1 MAKRTKHAPLTLVPG
16 WVEYLRTSDED
27 SQAPERSQAYQHR
40 LINDHLI
47 EPSGL
52 PLLDTYPDTMSG
64 KKVSRVN
71 YQRLLS
77 DARLG
82 KFSHVAIAFVDRFGR
97 NDVEG
102 LRAYDELTALG
113 IQVRIATY
121 PSLEPEKPDG
131 RMIVAMLFNVAQFES
146 ARTAQRTRQGM
157 IETLLRGDWCWKAP
171 DAYLNTEIR
180 KSELEPSERGKHAKH
195 RHAIASDPPRFQV
208 WRDAW
213 ELLLTDQN
221 TEADICEELHA
232 RGYRLPGGQPFVEVD
247 KSGKRHFPGTK
258 YLSNA
263 FHNWFYAGWLVV
275 DNSWLTV
282 APKEIRGNW
291 QPVVSTE
298 DFERGLAILARR
310 NKQRAHKTRHFY
322 LLQGLVYL
330 EVADGSV
337 RKLTCSTSNASR
349 EGGGV
354 PYYCVPSS
362 NLNFLCHQVDSQLA
376 RWMGRVQVDNRY
388 LPVIRETYRAD
399 VDQFLSSP
407 SAHERVRLEKTLQD
421 LDDAE
426 LFFARQYQRQ
436 RFSEENWERMAR
448 EWRDQRLAIQ
458 SALQVLTCDQAAQV
472 ANLDDALKL
481 ISKAGILYEGLSPEG
496 QRELL
501 RLMVEK
507 VVLSSEGQII
517 RVELRAPFG
526 YLSQL
531 MAGTTGTTDSNGNG
545 QTPRNR
551 KNVGKTTFAA
561 CSIFPKLSAP
571 KHTGNE
577 QLFGPELDDLFLFAE
592 LTAYPQRSA
601 LEPLLTID

>member
-1 MAKRTKHAPLTLVPG
+1 MAKRIKPAPLILVPG

-40 LINDHLI
+40 LIIDHLI

-52 PLLDTYPDTMSG
+52 PLLGTYADTMSG
-64 KKVSRVN
+64 RKVSRID
-71 YQRLLS
+71 YQRLLA

-82 KFSHVAIAFVDRFGR
+82 KFSHVAIAYVDRLGR

-102 LRAYDELTALG
+102 LRGYDELTAIG

-131 RMIVAMLFNVAQFES
+131 RMIVGMLFTVAKFES
-146 ARTAQRTRQGM
+146 DRTAQRTRQGM

-213 ELLLTDQN
+213 ELLLTNKN
-221 TEADICEELHA
+221 TEADICEALHA
-232 RGYRLPGGQPFVEVD
+232 RGYRLSSGQPFVEVD
-247 KSGKRHFPGTK
+247 QSGQRHFPGTK

-282 APKEIRGNW
+282 APKKIRGNW
-291 QPVVSTE
+291 EPVVSTE
-298 DFERGLAILARR
+298 DFERGLAILEDR
-310 NKQRAHKTRHFY
+310 NKQRPHKTRHFY
-322 LLQGLVYL
+322 LLQGLVHL
-330 EVADGSV
+330 EATDGSV
-337 RKLTCSTSNASR
+337 RKLTCSTPNASR

-362 NLNFLCHQVDSQLA
+362 KLNFLCHEVNGQLA
-376 RWMGRVQVDNRY
+376 RWMGRIQVDERY

-407 SAHERVRLEKTLQD
+407 SAQERVRLEKTLQD

-458 SALQVLTCDQAAQV
+458 STLQLLTCDQEAQV

-501 RLMVEK
+501 RLIVEK
-507 VVLSSEGQII
+507 VVLSPEGQII

-531 MAGTTGTTDSNGNG
+531 IEGTTVSNGNG

-551 KNVGKTTFAA
+551 KNVGNTTFAA
-561 CSIFPKLSAP
+561 CSIFPNLSAP
-571 KHTGNE
+571 TG
-577 QLFGPELDDLFLFAE
+577 
-592 LTAYPQRSA
+592 TAS
-601 LEPLLTID
+601 LS